1 MPKNQPVLIP
11 FCAMVIDKMI
21 NNIVREMPIVGSLA
35 EHVAQNN
42 NLAYYKEN

>member
-1 MPKNQPVLIP
+1 MKNQPVFIS
-11 FCAMVIDKMI
+11 FCAMLLAEMI
-21 NNIVREMPIVGSLA
+21 NNIVEEMPDMGSLA